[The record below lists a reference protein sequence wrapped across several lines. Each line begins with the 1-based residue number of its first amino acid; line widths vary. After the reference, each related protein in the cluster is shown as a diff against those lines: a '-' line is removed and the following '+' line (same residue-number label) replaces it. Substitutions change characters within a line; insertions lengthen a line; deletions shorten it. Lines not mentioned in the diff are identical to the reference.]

1 MIAALLLAAGPLLS
15 RPVTVTADHL
25 EVLDRERKAVY
36 RGHAQAVRDST
47 TMSCET
53 LTVFYN
59 DKREVEHIEADGNVE
74 TVDADRHAWG
84 DHAVFDNATGVLVVH
99 GSPRAQQGGRRVTGD
114 EILFTTGI
122 DRVEVKNAHTK
133 DDATS
138 IDADRL
144 VLEADRKL
152 ANWTGHVVAKKST
165 TTVNSPLLTAHY
177 DEKGTVTR
185 VEAKGGVEVRDKD
198 RWAKGARADFD
209 ALSGRLV
216 VTGKPEARQ
225 GNSRMYGKSVTFV
238 QGSDVLEVE
247 NAHSFIDV
255 KKK

>member
-1 MIAALLLAAGPLLS
+1 VIGSLVFAALLS

-25 EVLDRERKAVY
+25 EVLDKERRAVY
-36 RGHAQAVRDST
+36 RGHARAVRDST
-47 TMSCET
+47 TMTCDT
-53 LTVFYN
+53 LTVFYS

-74 TVDADRHAWG
+74 TLDGDRHAWG
-84 DHAVFDNATGVLVVH
+84 EHAVFDNATGVLTVH
-99 GSPRAQQGGRRVTGD
+99 GNPHAQQGERRVTGD
-114 EILFTTGI
+114 EILFTTGV

-138 IDADRL
+138 IDADLL
-144 VLEADRKL
+144 VLEADRHL
-152 ANWTGHVVAKKST
+152 ANWSGHVVAHKNT
-165 TTVNSPLLTAHY
+165 TTMSSPLLTAHY
-177 DEKGTVTR
+177 DEHGTVTR
-185 VEAKGGVEVRDKD
+185 VEARGGVEVKDKD

-209 ALSGRLV
+209 AVQGRLV

-225 GNSRMYGKSVTFV
+225 GNSRLYGRSVTFV

-247 NAHSFIDV
+247 NAQSFIDV